1 MDKTDVQV
9 ELKDTRSRH
18 QVMIEQFNR
27 KNQSLGRK
35 GWEGIKETNNIMRLI
50 QTSMDLSGVGR
61 QGGPLALANPTK
73 VPAAIKEM
81 IQAIKSEHGYERNQ
95 MQIRNRKNARD
106 YELGELE
113 FTDHNA
119 DPTRQEESIAGR
131 FTGKIHGVAASARA
145 FNGFLNRLRRID
157 PLAGLSQSA
166 VMPWRLL
173 TGEAKSPGTGEVK
186 DLRGPG
192 HKFKDPTSIKVAGQ
206 FVRNKLTPLAGEVSD
221 FLAPELTPPG
231 EGKGPLNQMTG
242 RQKGTLGWAIRQ
254 ADKPLPLTFG
264 DIYDAFKEHGYTRA
278 SVISLLATLGWGS
291 QVHDNEHKKK

>member
-1 MDKTDVQV
+1 VFYSPRHAISRFQV
-9 ELKDTRSRH
+9 
-18 QVMIEQFNR
+18 
-27 KNQSLGRK
+27 
-35 GWEGIKETNNIMRLI
+35 
-50 QTSMDLSGVGR
+50 LSGQPFWGAGTWKTKKLIAQQYAKYAIGMGAVYG
-61 QGGPLALANPTK
+61 LAKL
-73 VPAAIKEM
+73 VLGKEAE
-81 IQAIKSEHGYERNQ
+81 IEK
-95 MQIRNRKNARD
+95 
-106 YELGELE
+106 
-113 FTDHNA
+113 
-119 DPTRQEESIAGR
+119 DPRSSDL
-131 FTGKIHGVAASARA
+131 GKIKIGRT
-145 FNGFLNRLRRID
+145 RID